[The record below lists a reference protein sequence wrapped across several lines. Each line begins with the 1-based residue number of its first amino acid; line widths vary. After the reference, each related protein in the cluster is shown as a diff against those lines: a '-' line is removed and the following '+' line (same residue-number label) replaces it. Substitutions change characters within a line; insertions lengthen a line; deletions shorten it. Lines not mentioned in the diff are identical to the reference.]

1 MNVKAESTISVYKG
15 VTTITWFFENGV
27 QAIWTSNTRVLTI
40 CSCNNVVLDRY
51 ENMNSIDDILEVL
64 FRVQEY

>member
-15 VTTITWFFENGV
+15 VTTITWFFENRV

-40 CSCNNVVLDRY
+40 CSGNNVVLDRY

-64 FRVQEY
+64 FRVQ